1 METGWSSWGASWD
14 YHRPTPDSCPAILPL
29 HSARVPRPLS
39 ASCVAAAASMVAT
52 NDFWWHMH
60 NSAGDADAKI
70 SFTGDFH
77 TKNWEDTIQTKMCC
91 LPSFFNSTALCNAA
105 CNLRLHEGFCHPRI
119 PVVPTVPLRS
129 PQVEETTGW
138 GNSPHTENVWK
149 IFHAVNKSIQ
159 QKMIVS
165 FFPSQSSLQPHS
177 YFPWVT
183 FNILW
188 KLSNFSA
195 SFTGPEHLSNSH
207 QRHANSLWPRETTGQ
222 LGTLGGGSN
231 LEKVKSATWNRSDPG
246 NQIIFS

>member
-138 GNSPHTENVWK
+138 GNSPHPENVWK

-177 YFPWVT
+177 YFPWIT

-188 KLSNFSA
+188 KLSNFST
-195 SFTGPEHLSNSH
+195 SFTGP
-207 QRHANSLWPRETTGQ
+207 
-222 LGTLGGGSN
+222 
-231 LEKVKSATWNRSDPG
+231 
-246 NQIIFS
+246 